1 MARFTGVRPHSHIMK
16 TPAPKIGRIRVT
28 IALLLAFFDLAI
40 IIPSMGRI
48 VVDHSTKPATLTI
61 TELPQQIA
69 ILATIL
75 IFGLAGIY
83 FGARHLRF
91 CWLEPIGWIVL
102 AGILIMAM
110 SE

>member
-1 MARFTGVRPHSHIMK
+1 METS
-16 TPAPKIGRIRVT
+16 APKIGWVRVT

-40 IIPSMGRI
+40 LIPSMGRI
-48 VVDHSTKPATLTI
+48 VVDHSTKPANLTV
-61 TELPQQIA
+61 TEMPQQIA

-75 IFGLAGIY
+75 IMGLGGIC

-102 AGILIMAM
+102 AGISILAM
-110 SE
+110 QE